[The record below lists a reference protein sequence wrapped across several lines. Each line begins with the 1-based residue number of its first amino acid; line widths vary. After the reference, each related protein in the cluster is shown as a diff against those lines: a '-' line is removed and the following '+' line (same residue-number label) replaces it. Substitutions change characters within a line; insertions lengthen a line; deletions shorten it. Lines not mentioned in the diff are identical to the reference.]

1 MIAISNMEMPKDC
14 WECQMFGTWEGVG
27 EFSCFLGAKVKD
39 IDIRPTD
46 CPLIDI
52 VRCGECKWYDK
63 DFKDCNIRDSYGWE
77 YKPTDFCSHG
87 ERRTK

>member
-14 WECQMFGTWEGVG
+14 WECQMFGTWEEVG
-27 EFSCFLGAKVKD
+27 KFSCFLGAKVKD

-52 VRCGECKWYDK
+52 VRCGGVQVLDRGLHKRNMAESD
-63 DFKDCNIRDSYGWE
+63 
-77 YKPTDFCSHG
+77 
-87 ERRTK
+87 